1 MENTTQA
8 VDGLIALELEGGLL
22 HESFGWL
29 VSLLEAAVA
38 LIDLFAIAILL
49 IGAGRFIIGVLIAEL
64 VRRGPERVR
73 KTNRERIELGRYI
86 LAGLELF
93 IVSDVIHTALSLR
106 FVDLMFLLLL
116 VIIRSITS
124 YFLDRELDQV
134 KQELGRD

>member
-1 MENTTQA
+1 MENATPTL
-8 VDGLIALELEGGLL
+8 DGLIALELEGGLL

-29 VSLLEAAVA
+29 VDLLEAAAA
-38 LIDLFAIAILL
+38 LIDLFAIVILL
-49 IGAGRFIIGVLIAEL
+49 IGAGRFIIGVIVAEL

-73 KTNRERIELGRYI
+73 KTDRERIELGRYI
-86 LAGLELF
+86 LAGLDLF

-124 YFLDRELDQV
+124 YFLDRELEQI